1 MTHPSF
7 RLKSWLRAGASVA
20 GIAWL
25 MGGPPAVAATPQPQY
40 TGDLIIKWRDD
51 TSGTRKTLSAAESG
65 NRLLSVAQ
73 TAGSTLQVKRT
84 LGTQAQLMHTGLT
97 DATSIEATAAKI
109 AQDGR
114 VAYVV
119 PDRILRPNTI
129 PNDPLFATQNNLAS
143 PTLVPGGINAAAA
156 WSITQGSSSIVVAV
170 VDTGYTDHPDLSGKI
185 LPGYNFIS
193 DPARAGNTT
202 GRGTDA
208 HDLGDIVT
216 AADVPNISGCTTSD
230 ISNPAKSSWHGT
242 EVSSVLA
249 ANTNN
254 ALDIAG
260 VGWNTRIVPV
270 RVSGKCGA
278 LLSDTVDGMLWAG
291 GIAVSGVP
299 TNANPARVVNV
310 SLGSTGACSAA
321 EQDAVNRLASIG
333 TTVVAASGNEA
344 AQNADA
350 PANCTGAIAVTA
362 HVDSGENASY
372 ANVGP
377 QVALSAPG
385 GGCANSQATSS
396 GCTGTTSV
404 IQADSNDGAQSL
416 GNYVVKSVAGTSF
429 STPEVAGTIALMLSV
444 QPQLS
449 NAQILAG
456 LQQTAR
462 PHPSGTYCAV
472 NTGVCGA
479 GLLDTAGAVGYAQRT
494 TPAGIGNGT
503 ASSGSTG
510 GTSGSS
516 SSGGGGGAV
525 PLAGAALM
533 LALGLAC
540 RRKRSAPQ

>member
-25 MGGPPAVAATPQPQY
+25 MGGHPAVAATPQPQY

-372 ANVGP
+372 ANVGS

-404 IQADSNDGAQSL
+404 IQADSNDGAQTL

-516 SSGGGGGAV
+516 SGGGGGAV